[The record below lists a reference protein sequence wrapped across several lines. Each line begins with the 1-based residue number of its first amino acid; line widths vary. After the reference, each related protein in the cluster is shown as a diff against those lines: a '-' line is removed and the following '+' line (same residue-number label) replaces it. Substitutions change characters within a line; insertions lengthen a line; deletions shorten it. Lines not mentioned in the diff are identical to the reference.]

1 MKTSRLIRQHHGS
14 ALILV
19 LWFMAALS
27 LLVLVGAHSIRQQ
40 TQRMAV
46 DLERL
51 QMELLL
57 DAALQLGAQRHMATR
72 ENAGSYRRQSLQL
85 GSHAVR
91 LEIIPTVGLVDVRV
105 ASDELLQALFERIAG
120 LSADE
125 AESLRTRLQDWLTP
139 QDDTEATLPASN
151 TRPSPVKEGFRGGL
165 DELSQLQ
172 MVPGITPELY
182 ETIEPFLGIN
192 GQSRIQLDAA
202 PPALIDALTGQT
214 GLGERIHTT
223 PPESRESHI
232 VATPAAELFAG
243 GSNGSITVK
252 MQVAISSMEGR
263 WWQRTAWMDLNTRPG
278 ALTPWTTLWL
288 EPTQRLHHN
297 RNASNG

>member
-1 MKTSRLIRQHHGS
+1 MKVGAHRRHHGS

-40 TQRMAV
+40 TQSMAV

-51 QMELLL
+51 QMELVL
-57 DAALQLGAQRHMATR
+57 DAAVQLGTQRYMATRDNVGNYRRQTLQLGQ
-72 ENAGSYRRQSLQL
+72 
-85 GSHAVR
+85 HAVQ
-91 LEIIPTVGLVDVRV
+91 LEIIPTSGLVDVRV

-120 LSADE
+120 LAPAE
-125 AESLRTRLQDWLTP
+125 AENLRTRLRDWLNP
-139 QDDTEATLPASN
+139 QGNQQEPPTNKDAPA
-151 TRPSPVKEGFRGGL
+151 KEGFRGGL

-172 MVPGITPELY
+172 SIPGITPALY
-182 ETIEPFLGIN
+182 ETIAPFLGIN

-202 PPALIDALTGQT
+202 PPALIDALTGQP
-214 GLGERIHTT
+214 GLGERIHAA
-223 PPESRESHI
+223 PLESRESHL

-243 GSNGSITVK
+243 GRSGAITVK
-252 MQVAISSMEGR
+252 MQVAIRTVEGR
-263 WWQRTAWMDLNTRPG
+263 WWQRTAWLDLNTRPG

-288 EPTQRLHHN
+288 EPTQRLHPH